1 MKKLAL
7 IAGTPVDT
15 RMGVE
20 LIEKKNAEAG
30 ERIFDPIYL
39 PAEDGCD
46 EQALFQRGSEE
57 EKRKRVD
64 ELFDAAISEGT
75 SDFFI
80 YCNSL
85 AGAFDFESYAAEKAA
100 ETGAEIR
107 VYTPHQIY
115 RNLGRSYSCLGVIAA
130 HNMSASAIE
139 IALMEGNPDIC
150 VIGSGNL
157 QIVRLIEDAV
167 PAEEIVQRCDLRS
180 MAAYMRASG
189 AEAILLGCTHFPY
202 LTESLRELTDLP
214 IIDPA
219 EKMYEKLLKG

>member
-1 MKKLAL
+1 MRKVAL

-15 RMGVE
+15 KMGLE
-20 LIEKKNAEAG
+20 FIEKKNSEAG

-39 PAEDGCD
+39 PAEEGCD
-46 EQALFQRGSEE
+46 EQALFQRGSEDR
-57 EKRKRVD
+57 KRKRVD
-64 ELFDAAISEGT
+64 ELFDIARSDGAC
-75 SDFFI
+75 DFFI

-85 AGAFDFESYAAEKAA
+85 AGAFDFESYAAEKTA
-100 ETGAEIR
+100 ETENEIK
-107 VYTPHQIY
+107 VYTPHQVY
-115 RNLGRSYSCLGVIAA
+115 RDLGRSYSCLGVVAA

-157 QIVRLIEDAV
+157 QIVRMIEEGIE
-167 PAEEIVQRCDLRS
+167 AEEIARSCGLKS
-180 MAAYMRASG
+180 MAEYMKASG

-202 LTESLRELTDLP
+202 LTEALKALTDLP

-219 EKMYEKLLKG
+219 EEMYKNLLQG